1 MRVKNNY
8 KVSVVIERDKNGYY
22 AYCPQL
28 QGCYTQGDT
37 YEETI
42 KNIKDAVRLHILD
55 RQEENEKFVSSD
67 IINLTA
73 VEVSV

>member
-8 KVSVVIERDKNGYY
+8 KVSVVIEKDKDGYY

-28 QGCYTQGDT
+28 QGCYTQGHT
-37 YEETI
+37 YEETV
-42 KNIKDAVRLHILD
+42 KNIKDAIKLHILD
-55 RQEENEKFVSSD
+55 RQEENEKIDSPV

-73 VEVSV
+73 VEVAV